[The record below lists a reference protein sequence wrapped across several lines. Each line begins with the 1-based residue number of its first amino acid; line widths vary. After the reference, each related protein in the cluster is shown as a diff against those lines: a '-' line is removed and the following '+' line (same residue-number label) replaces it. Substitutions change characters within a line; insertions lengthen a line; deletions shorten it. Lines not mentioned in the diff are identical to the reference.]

1 MMKIKMDDLT
11 NSQTLQLLDVH
22 LAGMAEHSPPESM
35 HALNSEELKD
45 AHVTFYSAWETNDI
59 MGCGALKELSPIHG
73 EVKSMRTAT
82 NHLRKGVA
90 KAILQH
96 ILTEAKER
104 GYTKVSLETG
114 TMDAFKP
121 AHRLYENFG
130 FYYCEPFA
138 SYVEDPNSVF
148 MTIDL

>member
-1 MMKIKMDDLT
+1 
-11 NSQTLQLLDVH
+11 
-22 LAGMAEHSPPESM
+22 
-35 HALNSEELKD
+35 
-45 AHVTFYSAWETNDI
+45 
-59 MGCGALKELSPIHG
+59 MGCGALKELSPTHG

-82 NHLRKGVA
+82 NYLRKGVA

-148 MTIDL
+148 VKRIIHLHRLAYVCMNYHFKSGTLSMNFFPSISPFSNNSSAVAKYCV